1 VHNSDKINLQNLPSR
16 GANAKQ
22 IKKSIVAPTGYT
34 LIDADSSQI
43 EARVLAWLAG
53 QSDVISAFLNNEDV
67 YKIMASRIYSKDIDD
82 ITYEDRAVGK
92 TVILGAG
99 YGVGHV
105 KLQLFLK
112 MQAGI
117 EVSLHEAK
125 RIIDIYR
132 STNHH
137 ISQLW
142 KDAGN
147 MLKYLQRGDACNF
160 GKSGVLTV
168 DPEEEGILLPSG
180 LYLRYRDLRAEKSD
194 MGYDYSYKVRG
205 GWKYVYGGAVVENVC
220 QAIARCIIG
229 DQMIL
234 INKRYRPALT
244 VHDSVVCCV
253 RDAEVDEAKAYIS
266 ECMSTTPDWA
276 AGLPVACELDVG
288 KRYGE

>member
-53 QSDVISAFLNNEDV
+53 QDNVVAAFLNKEDV
-67 YKIMASRIYSKDIDD
+67 YKIMAALIYGKDVADV
-82 ITYEDRAVGK
+82 TYEERAVGK

-99 YGVGHV
+99 YGVGHL

-112 MQAGI
+112 MQAGV
-117 EVSLHEAK
+117 EVTEHEAK
-125 RIIDIYR
+125 RIIDVYR
-132 STNHH
+132 SSNHH

-147 MLKYLQRGDACNF
+147 MLKYLQRGDAYNF
-160 GKSGVLTV
+160 GKRGVLEV
-168 DPEEEGILLPSG
+168 DPDEEGILLPSG

-194 MGYDYSYKVRG
+194 MGYDYSYKVRN

-220 QAIARCIIG
+220 QAIARCVIG

-253 RDAEVDEAKAYIS
+253 RDEEVDDARTYIEA
-266 ECMSTTPDWA
+266 CMSVTPDWA
-276 AGLPVACELDVG
+276 AGLPVACESDVG